1 MITTIMA
8 SFAFGY
14 CVMDIIQNYLA
25 KRRIDEIVRDA
36 INREVNSDVFSS

>member
-14 CVMDIIQNYLA
+14 CIADIVMNYRSEQRLKEFMKDINLPES
-25 KRRIDEIVRDA
+25 K
-36 INREVNSDVFSS
+36 

>member
-14 CVMDIIQNYLA
+14 CVADIVINYRA
-25 KRRIDEIVRDA
+25 RREHNALLKTTIER
-36 INREVNSDVFSS
+36 

>member
-14 CVMDIIQNYLA
+14 CVADIILNYRSS
-25 KRRIDEIVRDA
+25 KR
-36 INREVNSDVFSS
+36 INQFISELEDNK